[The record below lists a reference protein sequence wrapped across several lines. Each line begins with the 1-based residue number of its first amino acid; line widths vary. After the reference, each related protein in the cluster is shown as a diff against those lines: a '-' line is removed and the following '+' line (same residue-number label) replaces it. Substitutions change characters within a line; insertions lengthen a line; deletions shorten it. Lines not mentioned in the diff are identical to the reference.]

1 MTTVAKSSNDLAFGP
16 GVLLVA
22 ATGTQPTEELGF
34 HADPITT
41 TAERESGKQMVQDVL
56 AVVNHV
62 IVSESFSFSGA
73 IAQVN
78 IDAMERLL
86 GVEKTGESIVF
97 GAGSPQPAEVAL
109 RLITTTKDRKPMH
122 IYAPKAVSVGAL
134 GMAFGKDEATK
145 LPFTFEAEYDS
156 TLGGLVSLSRSTA
169 AQSLTIATGTA
180 ARVNASPGST
190 IAWLKFAGESA
201 AADALTDITADTEGT
216 SLALANNEI
225 VRVQI
230 ANVAQPITVTHAS
243 GVIETKTSADF
254 VMTKLADW
262 IDFYYDLTATTWKE
276 IARYDAP

>member
-97 GAGSPQPAEVAL
+97 GA
-109 RLITTTKDRKPMH
+109 
-122 IYAPKAVSVGAL
+122 
-134 GMAFGKDEATK
+134 
-145 LPFTFEAEYDS
+145 
-156 TLGGLVSLSRSTA
+156 
-169 AQSLTIATGTA
+169 
-180 ARVNASPGST
+180 
-190 IAWLKFAGESA
+190 
-201 AADALTDITADTEGT
+201 
-216 SLALANNEI
+216 
-225 VRVQI
+225 
-230 ANVAQPITVTHAS
+230 
-243 GVIETKTSADF
+243 
-254 VMTKLADW
+254 
-262 IDFYYDLTATTWKE
+262 
-276 IARYDAP
+276 